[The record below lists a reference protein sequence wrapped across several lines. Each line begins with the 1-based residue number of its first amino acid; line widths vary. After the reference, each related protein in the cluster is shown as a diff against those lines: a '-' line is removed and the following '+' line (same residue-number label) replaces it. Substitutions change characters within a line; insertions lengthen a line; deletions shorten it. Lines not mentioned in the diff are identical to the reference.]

1 MFTSI
6 FLSSICCFLFRLR
19 GYTMSDSW
27 LYAWLQELNLS
38 EYLTVFSEHQLT
50 THAQLAQ
57 MTKDQLKAIGITK
70 LGHLN
75 RLCKAIEKLSETEN
89 FERARSFS
97 MFVSHP
103 NTTMAEGSDMV
114 ENFSSS
120 TSDTQHVT
128 SHIPPVVQRQ
138 SNKRR
143 SPSPGATLSVADEV
157 LLRSLSPSPTSPVPE
172 VKPRVHSLRRCNT
185 NSQERIPSS
194 IHKSETL
201 PSRTFSPNIDSSL
214 VNTSGS
220 PKFNKYYE
228 NVGTRPTSSPVRKPN
243 LAPPPPPPRKS
254 SMKDPDSDS
263 TAEANQEMTPPISP
277 DTPPS
282 LPPKVTT
289 LADFPSSIQPC
300 LSSWDDLLKGEV
312 STTSITT
319 PTLVVMPT
327 SITTPPSEVV
337 TPYDPIIDAPPLL
350 PPKTYL
356 PPSHAPPPIPIIPD
370 LPPPPLSE
378 LPPSPPKIPP
388 RLFAPDFIPPPPPIE
403 LPPDIPVNFPS
414 EPPIL
419 PPKSSVPNFTPPP
432 PPTSCSPPVIPPR
445 VSSQLSHAANA
456 TPTEELKP
464 KEQMEASVPPIPPRY
479 TIDILPPP
487 PPITEEDAKE
497 QMEASVPP
505 IPPRSTIDIP
515 PPPPPI
521 TEEDHPESDDEEQL
535 THQVVQSARNI
546 VDDHFIVVQN
556 PKEDRSTSFV
566 PVSAETILYP
576 NDINNINQPHPL
588 TALSSLPK
596 FDPTGAIVEGVVSNQ
611 ATNATPVETAGTVYE
626 AIDTSQP
633 IPGTEYEEM
642 SEPEEGVASDHMTRP
657 SPVQS
662 PQKQSLPSVPEG
674 QPLDTTYETIAPL
687 SVPPEPP
694 RPFTANFQAPVS
706 YTY

>member
-1 MFTSI
+1 
-6 FLSSICCFLFRLR
+6 
-19 GYTMSDSW
+19 MSDSW
-27 LYAWLQELNLS
+27 LCAWLQELNLS
-38 EYLTVFSEHQLT
+38 EYLTLFSEHQLT
-50 THAQLAQ
+50 THAQLAE

-103 NTTMAEGSDMV
+103 NTKMVEGSDMV
-114 ENFSSS
+114 ENVSSS
-120 TSDTQHVT
+120 TSDAQLVT
-128 SHIPPVVQRQ
+128 SHIPPVARRQ
-138 SNKRR
+138 SNKRG
-143 SPSPGATLSVADEV
+143 SPTPGATLSVADEV

-185 NSQERIPSS
+185 NSQERIPSP

-201 PSRTFSPNIDSSL
+201 PSRSFSPNFDSSL

-254 SMKDPDSDS
+254 SMKDPNSDS
-263 TAEANQEMTPPISP
+263 TAEANQEITPPISP

-312 STTSITT
+312 STTSTTT
-319 PTLVVMPT
+319 PTLMVMPT

-337 TPYDPIIDAPPLL
+337 TPYDPIVDAPPLL
-350 PPKTYL
+350 PPKTHL

-414 EPPIL
+414 EPPTL

-432 PPTSCSPPVIPPR
+432 PPISCSPPVVPPR
-445 VSSQLSHAANA
+445 VSSQLSNPTSA

-464 KEQMEASVPPIPPRY
+464 KEAPVPSIPPRSTIDVPPPPPPITEEDAKEQMEASVPPIPPHS
-479 TIDILPPP
+479 TIDIPPPP
-487 PPITEEDAKE
+487 PPITEEDANE

-535 THQVVQSARNI
+535 TIQVVQSARNI
-546 VDDHFIVVQN
+546 VDDHFIMVQN
-556 PKEDRSTSFV
+556 LKEDRST
-566 PVSAETILYP
+566 ILYP
-576 NDINNINQPHPL
+576 NVINNIDQPHPL

-596 FDPTGAIVEGVVSNQ
+596 SDPTGAIVEGVVSNQ
-611 ATNATPVETAGTVYE
+611 ATMPTPVEAAGTVYE
-626 AIDTSQP
+626 AIDTNQP

-662 PQKQSLPSVPEG
+662 PKRQSLPSVPEG

-687 SVPPEPP
+687 SVPPEPL

-706 YTY
+706 HTY